1 MARAHRLFP
10 KGWLTRRWHSF
21 LGLWLVVYLIEHLL
35 TNSQAAL
42 IVGHDG
48 NGYIRAANAL
58 EELPFI
64 KALEILLIAVPF
76 LYHGIYGIRYI
87 FTAKYNSLTTDGRRP
102 SLPRYPANHAYTWQ
116 RLAAWVLLV
125 GIILH
130 VIQMRFID
138 YPEEVVIGGSER
150 QYLVRV
156 KMDEGL
162 YTVAARLGVSLFD
175 RSEIESLMATYGE
188 EGGGEEVKGG
198 SEKGVFDPDRFA
210 ELEESER
217 AAASRRFA
225 IALGHKMPKPGQ
237 VVAASSEFGKA
248 SLLVVR
254 NTFKDP
260 WMILLYTLF
269 VLAAVYH
276 GFRGVWSFLI
286 VWGLTL
292 TWRSQR
298 VVSKIAVGAMVVLGG
313 LGLSAVWLT
322 YWVNLRN

>member
-1 MARAHRLFP
+1 MARAQRLFP

-21 LGLWLVVYLIEHLL
+21 LGLWLVLYLIEHLL

-48 NGYIRAANAL
+48 KGFIRAVNAL
-58 EELPFI
+58 EDLPFV
-64 KALEILLIAVPF
+64 KAIEILLIGIPF
-76 LYHGIYGIRYI
+76 LYHGIFGIRYL

-130 VIQMRFID
+130 VVQMRFLD
-138 YPEEVVIGGSER
+138 YPEEVVIGGTER
-150 QYLVRV
+150 LYLVRV

-162 YTVAARLGVSLFD
+162 YTVAARLGVELYD
-175 RSEIESLMATYGE
+175 RTEAESIVARYGGDAPDKE
-188 EGGGEEVKGG
+188 VEGESK
-198 SEKGVFDPDRFA
+198 KGVFDPDRYLALEAA
-210 ELEESER
+210 ERS
-217 AAASRRFA
+217 AAEHRFA
-225 IALGHKMPKPGQ
+225 LALERKLPKPNQ
-237 VVAASSEFGKA
+237 VVVATSEFGKA

-260 WMILLYTLF
+260 WMILFYTLF

-276 GFRGVWSFLI
+276 GFRGLWSFLI
-286 VWGLTL
+286 VWGVAI